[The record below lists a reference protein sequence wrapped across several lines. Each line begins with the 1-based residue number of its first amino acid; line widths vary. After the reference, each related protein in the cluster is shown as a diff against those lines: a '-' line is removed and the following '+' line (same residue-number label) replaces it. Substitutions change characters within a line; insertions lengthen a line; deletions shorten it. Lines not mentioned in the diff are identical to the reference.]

1 MTAYFAKQ
9 RSLFSTTVTT
19 NIGASGTGDT
29 ITLASVTGLPTDAE
43 ITLTFERLATDG
55 TTLTPLKME
64 RIRGTIV
71 GSNLTS
77 FTRAVEGTEQAHSSG
92 AIVEYIPNAADW
104 NNQVAGILVEHNQ
117 NGTHKPTDWISA
129 SDGATVT
136 FALAS
141 GTKQKVT
148 LGGNR
153 TLALSGVTAGHV
165 FILKLIQDATGS
177 RTVTWFAGISWPDDT
192 APTLTTTAGAADIF
206 GFIQTGTNTY
216 NGFILGQNYAA

>member
-1 MTAYFAKQ
+1 MTNYFPKSK
-9 RSLFSTTVTT
+9 SLFSTTVTT

-55 TTLTPLKME
+55 VTLTPTKME
-64 RIRGTIV
+64 RIRGTIS

-77 FTRAVEGTEQAHSSG
+77 YTRAVEGTEQAHVSG
-92 AIVEYIPNAADW
+92 SIVEFIPNGTDW
-104 NNQVAGILVEHNQ
+104 NNVVAGILVEHNQ
-117 NGTHKPTDWISA
+117 TGTHKATDWVSA

-141 GTKQKVT
+141 GKKQKVT

-153 TLALSGVTAGHV
+153 TLALSGVIAGDA
-165 FILKLIQDATGS
+165 FIIKLIQDGTGS
-177 RTVTWFAGISWPDDT
+177 RTVTWFAGISWADDT
-192 APTLTTTAGAADIF
+192 VPTLTTTAANWDVF

-216 NGFILGQNYAA
+216 DGFILGQGLN